1 MRFHGHRFS
10 LLAVL
15 VLLLGACTKVPVGP
29 SAGDGLSPEGRP
41 LVPVT
46 LNLSV
51 AGLSSSFAGTSSSF
65 AGLTG
70 ESPATKAYNDH
81 EPDVDGLSDPSADR
95 ESEIKTILVLQFE
108 QKTGETESHRIGNQ
122 QYFDHYPLSLDEHVS
137 LVASESTTANNTI
150 YVIANTFG
158 TIPLDGDL
166 TLSEFKAHQGYNRL
180 SSLDD
185 LAGSGIWYSPN
196 PSAATPDRY
205 LRMSASVE
213 LPVIELGTPVGTNA
227 NPLELKRNCAKV
239 VVKVKDG
246 SSGAVTIDQVQ
257 LRDINRKYYYVT
269 NYASFTDPW
278 SDLEPDR
285 FDEAPQN
292 FSDGVAGTGADAGY
306 TLFTYYVPVNQR
318 GTITNTVESL
328 KNRRAPRGAT
338 RFCVYASYTE
348 GLETKHV
355 AYTYYLGANLTND
368 FNLDPNER
376 YTYTIDIKE
385 KGDPA
390 TDARV
395 EHMDDI
401 TFTVDAN
408 SYMLKPPTGAGQ
420 TRTYK
425 IPVRRAAVFWNP
437 VGTNLGVYG
446 ASTADAL
453 VDDLTE
459 STAWEARVVWNE
471 IYDSADPTTPVP
483 DNQIL
488 VGASGTGFNPANPD
502 STPYITVRVC
512 AGMYGN
518 AVIAIKKTGTE
529 DAATLWSW
537 HVWVTDYD
545 PYVEMTPVADQYIYT
560 VPGGE
565 IHRYA
570 STVWS
575 TARYENAFTMD
586 RFLGALAARGVRD
599 SWGLLYNYGRKDPVH
614 FRNGDSPYKAA
625 NSTGSA
631 GGKNIRYGVHHP
643 EMRVD
648 GGGYD
653 TRWTS
658 INDDMANDE
667 NIRHVWKDR
676 HYSDH
681 GDDYCEPEKSIYD
694 PCPYGWRVPEKD
706 EYMDFETRAKWEY
719 FTEDGKVQYVEYYP
733 GGYANRQTKGIIY
746 FPNESRT
753 FGSTYFQMADTS
765 TNDVVWWTL
774 RYFPGLNNT
783 NYVYRDLEVSSY
795 AGRESC
801 AVAVR
806 CIRMDYRRPY

>member
-1 MRFHGHRFS
+1 MRFHGHR
-10 LLAVL
+10 LLILAVL
-15 VLLLGACTKVPVGP
+15 ALLLGACTKVPVGP

-51 AGLSSSFAGTSSSF
+51 AGLSSSF

-239 VVKVKDG
+239 VVKVKNASG
-246 SSGAVTIDQVQ
+246 GAVTIDQVQ

-306 TLFTYYVPVNQR
+306 TIFTYYVPVNQR
-318 GTITNTVESL
+318 GTITNTTESI

-338 RFCVYASYTE
+338 RFCVYAHYTE

-368 FNLDPNER
+368 FNLDPNEK
-376 YTYTIDIKE
+376 YTYTIDIKG

-459 STAWEARVVWNE
+459 STAWEARMVWNE
-471 IYDSADPTTPVP
+471 ITDKNDVAVAD
-483 DNQIL
+483 NEIL
-488 VGASGTGFNPANPD
+488 VGASGTGFDPANPG
-502 STPYITVRVC
+502 SSPYITIRIGE
-512 AGMYGN
+512 GMKGN
-518 AVIAIKKTGTE
+518 AVVAIKKTGTD

-537 HVWVTDYD
+537 HLWVTGYD
-545 PYVEMTPVADQYIYT
+545 PYVEMTPVAGQYIYT

-565 IHRYA
+565 IHKYSGATWTAASYA
-570 STVWS
+570 
-575 TARYENAFTMD
+575 NAFMMD
-586 RFLGALAARGVRD
+586 RNLGAQAVSGEYISD
-599 SWGLLYNYGRKDPVH
+599 GLYYQYGRKDPFTPTDFLQEKIWNH
-614 FRNGDSPYKAA
+614 I
-625 NSTGSA
+625 
-631 GGKNIRYGVHHP
+631 NIRYGVHHP
-643 EMRVD
+643 KTFIWGAM
-648 GGGYD
+648 
-653 TRWTS
+653 TNWTS
-658 INDDMANDE
+658 SNDDMAIDQSV
-667 NIRHVWKDR
+667 RLVWKDR
-676 HYSDH
+676 QIDNH
-681 GDDYCEPEKSIYD
+681 GMDNCEPDKSIYD
-694 PCPYGWRVPEKD
+694 PCPYGWRVPSGD
-706 EYMDFETRAKWEY
+706 EYNNFNINTR
-719 FTEDGKVQYVEYYP
+719 VEWWTSQPGFYYYP
-733 GGYANRQTKGIIY
+733 EEKEKQSTKGKIY
-746 FPNESRT
+746 FSAPGVIDGRGNSNYPQYHENT
-753 FGSTYFQMADTS
+753 FIYKRLYTFNTHCYLRDWGWDTV
-765 TNDVVWWTL
+765 N
-774 RYFPGLNNT
+774 GNT
-783 NYVYRDLEVSSY
+783 VLGSY
-795 AGRESC
+795 AVTTSDCQGN
-801 AVAVR
+801 VVR
-806 CIRMDYRRPY
+806 CIRFDHRRPY